1 MFHAAGAGALV
12 LVHAENRHVID
23 VLESRVPGDQRGDT
37 RWHARTH
44 PPLGEAESVHR
55 AIQLARIAGASL
67 YVVHVSCGEA
77 SAEVAAARARGWP
90 ACWGE
95 TCTQYLY
102 VEEDALALP
111 GLAGARHVFTPPPR
125 PRHQHERLWR
135 DLRCDSLQVV
145 STGSLPLS
153 FRAEGGGSRRLQADP
168 RRRSRSGGPPR
179 HATTQG
185 VREERLSLQRLVQL
199 LAANPARL
207 FGLYPRKGTIAVGS
221 DADIVV
227 FDPTREWEIRAA
239 THHSRA
245 DYNLY
250 EGRAVGVGAPEV
262 VLVRGRVVVD
272 HGELVCEP
280 GHGRYVARARTDAG
294 SFGTTA

>member
-1 MFHAAGAGALV
+1 M
-12 LVHAENRHVID
+12 
-23 VLESRVPGDQRGDT
+23 
-37 RWHARTH
+37 
-44 PPLGEAESVHR
+44 
-55 AIQLARIAGASL
+55 
-67 YVVHVSCGEA
+67 HVSCGEA

-90 ACWGE
+90 VWGE

-125 PRHQHERLWR
+125 PRHQHERLWW

-145 STGSLPLS
+145 STDHCPYLS
-153 FRAEGGGSRRLQADP
+153 EQKAVGRDDFRRIPAGAPGVEDRLVMLY
-168 RRRSRSGGPPR
+168 
-179 HATTQG
+179 QG

-250 EGRAVGVGAPEV
+250 EGRAVVGAPEV